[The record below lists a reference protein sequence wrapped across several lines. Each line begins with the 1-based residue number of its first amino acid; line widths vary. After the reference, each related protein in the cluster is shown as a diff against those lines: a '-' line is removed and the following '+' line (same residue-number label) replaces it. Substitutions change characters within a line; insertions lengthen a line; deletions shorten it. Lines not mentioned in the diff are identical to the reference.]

1 MLPALSLS
9 TLLLLETTAWAQAAP
24 EDPSSQEDA
33 QPEAP
38 DPGEPAAAPDDA
50 EEEPETAADTATDGA
65 EPEEPSE
72 NEGADEQ
79 PSEVEPNADDD
90 PPKIETTGAEADDD
104 EAGDAPAVSE
114 DEATTPVETSSDES
128 RAQEPELAEAA
139 WVPGSRRP
147 AGLGLAPDAP
157 HAGPAAGA
165 RAPSFG
171 TPLGPE
177 DASLVI
183 SGNLAAW
190 LTAGIGRRP
199 EDAGDDYG
207 SPIIHTPPLIA
218 GRAPFWRQGE
228 LSLFITYGTPM
239 VNATINYNAFAGG
252 REYEGYQN
260 VVNGP
265 QWGQAYITVSP
276 NPFGKLRVRAIMG
289 AFIENYAG
297 PGQWGWGQFGP
308 LIALRGYGETTHF
321 EYNASSK
328 LKLTAAAGI
337 MGVPGIPEDFPRG
350 NWNGWTETGVSTIA
364 VHGHTG
370 LNYAGKYSLRLH
382 YAGARGTDERVYL
395 APESGARDGRMDV
408 AAIEGHWYGVPWG
421 HFGIS
426 GGYWDLEDA
435 KSVHDAIWWGVKYS
449 KGAQDILGTYLGN
462 AGRGTGKMAAVSA
475 EFNTSLARIA
485 WHPRPFDG
493 RSPDIRLTVA
503 GMAHRTL
510 ETDDPAFEDSNGY
523 LWATEVEYQMLRWFS
538 FNFRAFGENRDWFG
552 DRYGVY
558 NAAPGIAFRSDW
570 QSPDRI
576 ELWYSRHF
584 YSDSVDNNPAAPLD
598 RDLVAL
604 GIFIGF

>member
-1 MLPALSLS
+1 M
-9 TLLLLETTAWAQAAP
+9 TAWGQAAP
-24 EDPSSQEDA
+24 EDPSPPDDA
-33 QPEAP
+33 QPSAP
-38 DPGEPAAAPDDA
+38 AEGVESVPPNEGPSRIEKPDEETTPRDSAPAPDDA
-50 EEEPETAADTATDGA
+50 
-65 EPEEPSE
+65 SE
-72 NEGADEQ
+72 NEPGLATADAEGESASGA
-79 PSEVEPNADDD
+79 S
-90 PPKIETTGAEADDD
+90 DD
-104 EAGDAPAVSE
+104 ESTPADAESPIDASVDASAGDDASIAES
-114 DEATTPVETSSDES
+114 TGETHEEEI
-128 RAQEPELAEAA
+128 QLPEPA
-139 WVPGSRRP
+139 WVPGSPRP
-147 AGLGLAPDAP
+147 PGLGLAPEAP
-157 HAGPAAGA
+157 PAGPAAGG

-171 TPLGPE
+171 TPVGPD

-183 SGNLAAW
+183 SGNIAGW
-190 LTAGIGRRP
+190 LTTGIGRRP
-199 EDAGDDYG
+199 EDAGDEYG
-207 SPIIHTPPLIA
+207 APILHTPPLIA

-228 LSLFITYGTPM
+228 LSLFVTYGTPM

-276 NPFGKLRVRAIMG
+276 NPLGKLRVRAIMG

-297 PGQWGWGQFGP
+297 PGQWGWGLFGP
-308 LIALRGYGETTHF
+308 LIALRGYGESTHL

-328 LKLTAAAGI
+328 LKLTAAGGI
-337 MGVPGIPEDFPRG
+337 MGVPGVPEDFPRG

-364 VHGHTG
+364 VHAHTG
-370 LNYAGKYSLRLH
+370 LNYGGKYSLRLH

-408 AAIEGHWYGVPWG
+408 AAIEGHWYGIPWG
-421 HFGIS
+421 HLGVS
-426 GGYWDLEDA
+426 GGYWDLHEA

-493 RSPDIRLTVA
+493 RSPDIRVTVA

-510 ETDDPAFEDSNGY
+510 ETDDPEFEDSNGY

-538 FNFRAFGENRDWFG
+538 LNFRAFGENRDWYG
-552 DRYGVY
+552 DRYGAY
-558 NAAPGIAFRSDW
+558 NVAPGLAFRSDW
-570 QSPDRI
+570 QSPDRV

-598 RDLVAL
+598 RDVLAF
-604 GIFIGF
+604 GIFLGF